1 MQLFKNVR
9 LLFSGCFLRTMHT
22 LGCQSTVIPIMLP
35 PTFSLLKN
43 VQLPSYISPLPKAPF
58 ILPPTWITPLDPIWN
73 SVIVPLEAKND
84 IKNRKRKM
92 KKHQKRKWRKAHISL
107 IRKLEMQREK
117 KEENKLQELFS
128 FWRKRSEAWDPHEK
142 MAGHLNFAHRS
153 GFFVDI
159 LHSQGSPLYKPK

>member
-1 MQLFKNVR
+1 MQLLKNVR
-9 LLFSGCFLRTMHT
+9 LLFSGSSLRTVHT
-22 LGCQSTVIPIMLP
+22 LGCQSTVIPMRLP
-35 PTFSLLKN
+35 ATFSLLKN
-43 VQLPSYISPLPKAPF
+43 VELPPYISPLPKAPS

-92 KKHQKRKWRKAHISL
+92 KNHQKRKWRKAHISL

-128 FWRKRSEAWDPHEK
+128 FWRKRSEAWDLNEK
-142 MAGHLNFAHRS
+142 MTNHLNFAHRS

-159 LHSQGSPLYKPK
+159 LRSQGSPLYKPK